1 MKNMIEYAEKNYL
14 IDEINYLIIRF
25 TGTSLTEEE
34 IVKKLNKPLDKLRA
48 ERDRKVMMYNM
59 HNIGWN

>member
-14 IDEINYLIIRF
+14 IDEINYLTVRF
-25 TGTSLTEEE
+25 TGTSLTEEQ

>member
-25 TGTSLTEEE
+25 TGTSLTEEQ

>member
-14 IDEINYLIIRF
+14 IDEINYLTVRF